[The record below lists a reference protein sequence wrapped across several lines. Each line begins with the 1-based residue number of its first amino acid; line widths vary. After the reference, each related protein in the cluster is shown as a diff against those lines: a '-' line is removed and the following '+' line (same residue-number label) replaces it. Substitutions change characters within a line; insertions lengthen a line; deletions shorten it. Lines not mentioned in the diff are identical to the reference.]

1 MPKNEF
7 RKELRLA
14 QFAFGLPYAAA
25 TALPTDWGSIDT
37 SPRLSKNAAVP
48 VPHHP
53 FYYRRIRHG
62 FHRREYLLMGF
73 WIVSAFVFALVA
85 LLYLINFLVM

>member
-1 MPKNEF
+1 MFLPK
-7 RKELRLA
+7 
-14 QFAFGLPYAAA
+14 
-25 TALPTDWGSIDT
+25 
-37 SPRLSKNAAVP
+37 P